1 MPGITMYSRMV
12 DDEALSTR
20 RIAVRGALRES
31 IETSPAD
38 TLSTPRCMQPASVAA
53 VAVAAMNIPMRFIN
67 RPLFEIEYRRAR
79 ACAATRGRLKAGSMP
94 RASSEHDHSAREGF
108 LHPAVI

>member
-1 MPGITMYSRMV
+1 MPGITMYSRIV
-12 DDEALSTR
+12 DDGALPTR
-20 RIAVRGALRES
+20 RIAVRVALRES

-67 RPLFEIEYRRAR
+67 RPLFEIEYRRGASMR
-79 ACAATRGRLKAGSMP
+79 RDAWQAQGRFDAAC
-94 RASSEHDHSAREGF
+94 F
-108 LHPAVI
+108 I